1 MAKRTVEIQASKV
14 EDHDDCLAAAAAIVA
29 EREGLEDWQV
39 SARWTDE
46 DRETI
51 TVMVQE

>member
-14 EDHDDCLAAAAAIVA
+14 QDHDDCLAAACEIVA
-29 EREGLEDWQV
+29 AREGVEDWQV

-46 DRETI
+46 ERESI
-51 TVMVQE
+51 TVTIDD

>member
-14 EDHDDCLAAAAAIVA
+14 QDADDCLAAAEQLVT

-46 DRETI
+46 DRESI
-51 TVMVQE
+51 TVTVTE